1 VVISKLQNGQPMMR
15 AATMPKRTNIPG
27 HFVFAASLLWLA
39 SSTLADTNADNPP
52 ADPQPQGLY
61 SASNL
66 IGAPVYAADNAENI
80 EGAVT
85 DMLLDEDM
93 QLAGLL
99 VTLNEDEQ
107 PRFIPSSGFAVATHA
122 GDSVEKLS
130 YVVFLGEDIAK
141 IKASQ
146 PADDDWWQTAR
157 EMARESWEAT
167 RDTAS
172 SAWQDGKQG
181 ASNLFERGRDTTG
194 EMIENLRK
202 RFE

>member
-1 VVISKLQNGQPMMR
+1 
-15 AATMPKRTNIPG
+15 MPKRTNIPG
-27 HFVFAASLLWLA
+27 YLILGASLLWLA

-61 SASNL
+61 SATNL
-66 IGAPVYAADNAENI
+66 IGAPVYAANHAENKA
-80 EGAVT
+80 GTVT
-85 DMLLDEDM
+85 DMLLDEHM

-107 PRFIPSSGFAVATHA
+107 PRFVPSSGFAVATHA
-122 GDSVEKLS
+122 GDSVKRLS

-146 PADDDWWQTAR
+146 PADDNWWQAAR
-157 EMARESWEAT
+157 ETASESWDAT

-181 ASNLFERGRDTTG
+181 ASNLLERGRDTTG
-194 EMIENLRK
+194 EMIDKLRK
-202 RFE
+202 RFD